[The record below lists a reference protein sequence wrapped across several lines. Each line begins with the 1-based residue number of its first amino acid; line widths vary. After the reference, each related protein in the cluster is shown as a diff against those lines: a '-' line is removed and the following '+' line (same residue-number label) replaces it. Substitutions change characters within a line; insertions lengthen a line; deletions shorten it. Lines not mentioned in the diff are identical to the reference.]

1 MKARTPR
8 RSLAAAELQASL
20 TGQNVKAPPVRRGLP
35 PDLDATDAAFAAGAA
50 LAFVGAALIWLPAA
64 LFVAGVALMVIC
76 WRMA

>member
-20 TGQNVKAPPVRRGLP
+20 TGQNVKAPPDPRGLP
-35 PDLDATDAAFAAGAA
+35 LDLDATDAAFAAGAV
-50 LAFVGAALIWLPAA
+50 LAFVGVALIWLPAA
-64 LFVAGVALMVIC
+64 LFVAGVSLMAIY